1 MACSYHSCNPHL
13 NHRDAK
19 NGSTPSQVA
28 VVMVPLP
35 AQGHLNQL
43 LHLSRLIA
51 AYDIPIHFV
60 STATHNHQGKRRL
73 HGWNPLAA
81 GNIHFHDF
89 SIPEFQSPTANP
101 NAANKF
107 PSHLQPLFNTIS
119 HLRRPLA
126 ALLQTLSQTTHRV
139 VVVHD
144 SLMSSVVQDVF
155 SIPNAESYIFHSISA
170 FSVFWYFWEGQEKPF
185 PVEEDLE
192 KQVPSL
198 DDCFTPEFME
208 FIVAERKYMGSCS
221 GNLYNACR
229 VVEGRFINLI
239 EKLTGNE
246 NKKHWAI
253 GPFNPLEPTGKRP
266 DGPRHEC
273 LKWLDKQEPKSVLLV
288 SFGTTTSLP
297 DEQIKELATGLE
309 ESEVKFI
316 WVLRDA
322 DRGDITAGDEGT
334 MRKAELPKGFEERV
348 KERGIVVR
356 DWAPQLEIL
365 GHVATGGFMSHCGW
379 NSCMESISMGVP
391 IAAWPMHSDQPRNAV
406 LMTEVLKIGLVVKDW
421 ARRNET
427 VMASTISRA
436 LERLMG
442 SGEGEEIRQ
451 RAEELQGAVRRAVAD
466 GGITRLEMDS
476 FVAHITR

>member
-1 MACSYHSCNPHL
+1 MASSHRSCNHHL
-13 NHRDAK
+13 NRRDAK
-19 NGSTPSQVA
+19 NGLTPPQVA

-60 STATHNHQGKRRL
+60 STATHNRQAKLRL
-73 HGWNPLAA
+73 HGWNPVAA
-81 GNIHFHDF
+81 ANIHFHDF

-119 HLRRPLA
+119 HLRQPLA
-126 ALLQTLSQTTHRV
+126 ALLQTLSNTTHRV

-155 SIPNAESYIFHSISA
+155 SIANAESYIFHSVSA
-170 FSVFWYFWEGQEKPF
+170 FSVFLYFWEGLEQEKPC
-185 PVEEDLE
+185 PVDQEDLE
-192 KQVPSL
+192 KPVPSL

-208 FIVAERKYMGSCS
+208 FIVSEQKYMGSCS
-221 GNLYNACR
+221 GYLYNACR
-229 VVEGRFINLI
+229 VVEGRYVDLI

-246 NKKHWAI
+246 NQKHWAI
-253 GPFNPLEPTGKRP
+253 GPFNPLELTGKKP

-273 LKWLDKQEPKSVLLV
+273 LKWLDKQEPKSVLFA

-322 DRGDITAGDEGT
+322 DRGDYC
-334 MRKAELPKGFEERV
+334 R
-348 KERGIVVR
+348 
-356 DWAPQLEIL
+356 
-365 GHVATGGFMSHCGW
+365 
-379 NSCMESISMGVP
+379 
-391 IAAWPMHSDQPRNAV
+391 
-406 LMTEVLKIGLVVKDW
+406 
-421 ARRNET
+421 
-427 VMASTISRA
+427 
-436 LERLMG
+436 
-442 SGEGEEIRQ
+442 
-451 RAEELQGAVRRAVAD
+451 
-466 GGITRLEMDS
+466 
-476 FVAHITR
+476 

>member
-1 MACSYHSCNPHL
+1 MAQHHL
-13 NHRDAK
+13 K
-19 NGSTPSQVA
+19 WC
-28 VVMVPLP
+28 LP
-35 AQGHLNQL
+35 AHHLNQL

-60 STATHNHQGKRRL
+60 STATHNRQAQLRMA
-73 HGWNPLAA
+73 PLALPRFLYP
-81 GNIHFHDF
+81 GI
-89 SIPEFQSPTANP
+89 SPMRPTIPFTSHYSTP
-101 NAANKF
+101 
-107 PSHLQPLFNTIS
+107 PSV
-119 HLRRPLA
+119 R
-126 ALLQTLSQTTHRV
+126 TLSRTTHRV

-155 SIPNAESYIFHSISA
+155 SIPNAESYIFHSVSA
-170 FSVFWYFWEGQEKPF
+170 FSVFWYFWEGLEQEKPF

-208 FIVAERKYMGSCS
+208 FIVSEQKYMGSCS
-221 GNLYNACR
+221 GYLYNACR
-229 VVEGRFINLI
+229 VVEGRYIDLI

-246 NKKHWAI
+246 NQKHWAI
-253 GPFNPLEPTGKRP
+253 GPFNPLELTGKKP

-273 LKWLDKQEPKSVLLV
+273 LKWLDKQEPKSVLFV

-322 DRGDITAGDEGT
+322 DRGDITAGDEET

-365 GHVATGGFMSHCGW
+365 GHFATGGFMSHCGW

-391 IAAWPMHSDQPRNAV
+391 IAAWSMHSDQPRNAV

-421 ARRNET
+421 ARRDET

-451 RAEELQGAVRRAVAD
+451 RAEELHGAVRRAVAD